1 MPEKQKYFGNKKQSY
16 NRNSP
21 QNYSNYYD
29 YPQNNFGQQQNMMQL
44 TSIAD
49 IVAIGG
55 FNPNKYLTSSM
66 PALPFSSN
74 MMPATF
80 NISGG
85 LLLPNQIP

>member
-1 MPEKQKYFGNKKQSY
+1 
-16 NRNSP
+16 
-21 QNYSNYYD
+21 
-29 YPQNNFGQQQNMMQL
+29 MMQL

-66 PALPFSSN
+66 PSLPFSSN